1 MRLSIYLLQKIMF
14 LPSVTT
20 LETHNPEKPL
30 LAVFLLLIKGIPRSV
45 VAERAPHVVEPGS
58 L

>member
-1 MRLSIYLLQKIMF
+1 MF